1 MCERHGGGWGRGL
14 EEVKVEERV
23 GERGGRGVESGCGPG
38 AAIAAARGG
47 RRGGGGGAAGGPRRR
62 NLQKINPSAESE

>member
-1 MCERHGGGWGRGL
+1 M

-23 GERGGRGVESGCGPG
+23 GERGGRGMESGCGPG